1 MLIKPSNTSD
11 GNCNSCL
18 GFCLNENLGLL
29 KKSKVHQM
37 LDYREITFKAVRPKY
52 LQEVNIL
59 FVSPS
64 VDIIVALPSADFSC
78 ENFP

>member
-1 MLIKPSNTSD
+1 ML
-11 GNCNSCL
+11 
-18 GFCLNENLGLL
+18 
-29 KKSKVHQM
+29 HQ
-37 LDYREITFKAVRPKY
+37 YREITFKAVRPKY